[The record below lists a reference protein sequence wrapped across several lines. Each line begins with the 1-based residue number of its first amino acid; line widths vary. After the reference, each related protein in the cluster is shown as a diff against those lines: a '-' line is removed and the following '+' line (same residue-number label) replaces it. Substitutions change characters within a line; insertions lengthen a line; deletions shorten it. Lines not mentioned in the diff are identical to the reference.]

1 MNPREVL
8 MSLSMNS
15 THAIDPKLFKPEAG
29 SFAGRVI
36 LITGASSGLGR
47 ALAIE
52 CARAGAS
59 VILSGRNGAKL
70 ERVYDEIEALG
81 APQPAIAML
90 DLATATAVD
99 YDSLAD
105 NIGTEFGKLD
115 GLVHAAALLGDRAL
129 LEQYDVPTWC
139 KVLHVN
145 LTAPFILT
153 QVLVPAL
160 RKSADAS
167 IIFVSSAVVR
177 NPRPF
182 WGAYAVAKSGL
193 EALRS
198 MLSQELEGEP
208 NIRVNSVNP
217 GRMRTAMRAAAYPA
231 EDPNTVPTPQSVSGV
246 FLYLLSA
253 HARTVDG
260 EYFEAQ

>member
-1 MNPREVL
+1 MIPKDFTPDRD
-8 MSLSMNS
+8 SLR
-15 THAIDPKLFKPEAG
+15 
-29 SFAGRVI
+29 GRAI
-36 LITGASSGLGR
+36 LITGAGSGLGR
-47 ALAIE
+47 ALAVE

-70 ERVYDEIEALG
+70 ERVYDEIESMG

-90 DLATATAVD
+90 DLAAATAVD
-99 YDSLAD
+99 YDNLAKT
-105 NIGTEFGKLD
+105 IGEEFGKLD
-115 GLVHAAALLGDRAL
+115 GLVHAAALLGERTP

-153 QVLVPAL
+153 QVLLPNL

-167 IIFVSSAVVR
+167 VIFVSSGVVKQS
-177 NPRPF
+177 RPF
-182 WGAYAVAKSGL
+182 WGAYAVSKTGL
-193 EALRS
+193 ESVRS
-198 MLSQELEGEP
+198 MLFEELEGEP
-208 NIRVNSVNP
+208 NIRINSVNP

-231 EDPNTVPTPQSVSGV
+231 EDPNTVPTAESVSGP

-253 HARTVDG
+253 RGRGIDG
-260 EYFEAQ
+260 RFIDAQ

>member
-1 MNPREVL
+1 MIPTQFIPDADL
-8 MSLSMNS
+8 L
-15 THAIDPKLFKPEAG
+15 
-29 SFAGRVI
+29 AGRVV
-36 LITGASSGLGR
+36 LITGAGSGLGR

-59 VILSGRNGAKL
+59 VILSGRSQLKV
-70 ERVYDEIEALG
+70 ERVYDEIEAMG

-90 DLATATAVD
+90 DLAAATAVD
-99 YDSLAD
+99 YDNLAKTID
-105 NIGTEFGKLD
+105 SEFGKLD
-115 GLVHAAALLGDRAL
+115 GLVHAAGLLGDRTP

-153 QVLVPAL
+153 QVLLPNL

-167 IIFVSSAVVR
+167 VIFVSSGVVK
-177 NPRPF
+177 NQRPF

-193 EALRS
+193 ESVRS
-198 MLSQELEGEP
+198 MLSQELDGEP
-208 NIRVNSVNP
+208 NIRVNSINP

-231 EDPNTVPTPQSVSGV
+231 EDPNTVPTPASVSGP

-253 HARTVDG
+253 RGRGIDG
-260 EYFEAQ
+260 QYVEAQ